1 VEHVIAH
8 TSTRRLVAGLAL
20 LALAGA
26 GCTQTEVGTGADTG
40 GGSTL
45 DQVKEEGSITVGFA
59 NERPYAYQ
67 DGGELVGEAPA
78 VHSYIFDKIGGIEL
92 DGKQSGFDSLIP
104 SLNADRVDVVTAGM
118 FITPERCQQA
128 DFSNPEYVATT
139 SLLVPKGNPEGLS
152 DYTSVAEPLQPRVAE
167 DREVGVVG
175 HPAVDLVADR
185 ARARVRRHAR
195 VLIDEPPVAA
205 ARLKHQRRTAR
216 APRLE
221 VEHNADVAEP
231 RVLLDERAGAE
242 QPALFPVRDEEDHVV
257 CRPVRREHARHL
269 EQRRNGRPVVAR
281 AARGGGVGVS
291 RVVVGGKH
299 HRLARAPAGARKA
312 RDDVRDLDARAGPVA
327 AQRHAGVLHLDEQP
341 KAREFPN
348 EVLAHGR
355 VVLGAQGARR
365 ACDELEVRHR
375 PVGLKP
381 ASRRHVPRRRQRQQ
395 RPRARGDEDQ
405 RDHRQTGKRRAR

>member
-1 VEHVIAH
+1 MIAH

-20 LALAGA
+20 LALALAGA

-152 DYTSVAEPLQPRVAE
+152 DYTSVAEQGVKLAVMNGAVEADDATGSGVPEDQLVTVADQASGLDAVTSGRADAFALTSISLRTLAEGESGVEVAE
-167 DREVGVVG
+167 AFTPVIDGEEVIG
-175 HPAVDLVADR
+175 
-185 ARARVRRHAR
+185 
-195 VLIDEPPVAA
+195 
-205 ARLKHQRRTAR
+205 
-216 APRLE
+216 
-221 VEHNADVAEP
+221 
-231 RVLLDERAGAE
+231 AGA
-242 QPALFPVRDEEDHVV
+242 AVF
-257 CRPVRREHARHL
+257 
-269 EQRRNGRPVVAR
+269 
-281 AARGGGVGVS
+281 
-291 RVVVGGKH
+291 
-299 HRLARAPAGARKA
+299 RKG
-312 RDDVRDLDARAGPVA
+312 D
-327 AQRHAGVLHLDEQP
+327 
-341 KAREFPN
+341 
-348 EVLAHGR
+348 
-355 VVLGAQGARR
+355 
-365 ACDELEVRHR
+365 DELREAFNAELAKLLQDKEKWLELVE
-375 PVGLKP
+375 PYGFTEAEMPPPDLT
-381 ASRRHVPRRRQRQQ
+381 AEQLCQ
-395 RPRARGDEDQ
+395 G
-405 RDHRQTGKRRAR
+405 